1 MADGAR
7 RWRTV
12 DILVTSVLGVAFGV
26 VFWAWNLLWNG
37 PFAAVFAGFKPAGG
51 LIYGIWLVPA
61 VLCPLVVRKP
71 GAGIYGE
78 LLAALVSTLLGSPW
92 GLVTVLYGLFQ
103 GLAGEFAFAATGYR
117 RWRLPTALAGG
128 ALAGA
133 AAALLDLVQFYGTW
147 SAPWQATYAA
157 LVVLSAAVI
166 AGGGGWALTRA
177 LAATGVLDAFPA
189 GRDRPAI

>member
-1 MADGAR
+1 M
-7 RWRTV
+7 

-51 LIYGIWLVPA
+51 LIYGVWLVPA

-71 GAGIYGE
+71 GAGVYGE
-78 LLAALVSTLLGSPW
+78 LLAAVVSTLLGSPW

-117 RWRLPTALAGG
+117 GWRLPTAVVGG

-147 SAPWQATYAA
+147 SGAWQATYAA
-157 LVVLSAAVI
+157 LVVLSAAVL

-189 GRDRPAI
+189 GRDRPAV